1 MTMDI
6 KQQSEVAARGVAPGI
21 ATGIAVV
28 LADPNSLT
36 RDCFSL
42 GLGTLC
48 QDMTV
53 RSVAS
58 LRDAAGVLA
67 RDGRTEV
74 VLCNIGAQAGL
85 NDVMCASIRDAVSA
99 CLPVPL
105 VIISDR
111 DDGGMILESLRLGV
125 RGYIVPSL
133 GLGVMLEAIRLV
145 AAGGTFVPATSLQ
158 SLIAPVPGGIAVPQ
172 TPPGASIPVTDRIG
186 GLTPREMAVL
196 TCMREGKSN
205 KLIAYMLGMCENTA
219 KAHVRNVLKKL
230 GATNRTEAAFMAH
243 AHLSRGAALESNQP

>member
-1 MTMDI
+1 MMTEI
-6 KQQSEVAARGVAPGI
+6 KQQPAMAAAIAP
-21 ATGIAVV
+21 GIAVV
-28 LADPNSLT
+28 LVDPNSLT

-58 LRDAAGVLA
+58 LKDAAGALA

-74 VLCNIGAQAGL
+74 VLCNIGAQMGL
-85 NDVMCASIRDAVSA
+85 NDALCAAVRDAVST

-111 DDGGMILESLRLGV
+111 DDGGMIVESLRLGV

-158 SLIAPVPGGIAVPQ
+158 SLFAPVPGGIAVPQ
-172 TPPGASIPVTDRIG
+172 TPPPGVSGPATDRIG

-243 AHLSRGAALESNQP
+243 AYLSRGAALESNQP

>member
-1 MTMDI
+1 MTTEI
-6 KQQSEVAARGVAPGI
+6 KQQPGI
-21 ATGIAVV
+21 ALGIVPGIAPGIAVV
-28 LADPNSLT
+28 LVDPNSLT

-58 LRDAAGVLA
+58 LKDAAGVLA

-74 VLCNIGAQAGL
+74 VLCNIGAQMGL
-85 NDVMCASIRDAVSA
+85 NDVLCAAIRDAVSA

-172 TPPGASIPVTDRIG
+172 TPPPGVSVPVTDRIG

>member
-1 MTMDI
+1 MTTDI
-6 KQQSEVAARGVAPGI
+6 KHQAGIAPGI
-21 ATGIAVV
+21 MPGIVPGIAVV

-48 QDMTV
+48 RDMTV

-58 LRDAAGVLA
+58 LKDAAGALA
-67 RDGRTEV
+67 RDGRAEV

-85 NDVMCASIRDAVSA
+85 NDVLCAAIRDAVSA

-158 SLIAPVPGGIAVPQ
+158 SLIAPAPGTITVP
-172 TPPGASIPVTDRIG
+172 PPGPGADLPVTDRIG

-243 AHLSRGAALESNQP
+243 AHLSRGAPLESNRP

>member
-1 MTMDI
+1 MTTEI
-6 KQQSEVAARGVAPGI
+6 LQRSGI
-21 ATGIAVV
+21 AGPGIAVV

-58 LRDAAGVLA
+58 LKDAAGVLA
-67 RDGRTEV
+67 RDGRAEV
-74 VLCNIGAQAGL
+74 VLCNIGAQMGL
-85 NDVMCASIRDAVSA
+85 NDVLCAAIRDAVSA

-158 SLIAPVPGGIAVPQ
+158 SLIAPMPRTPMPGGNAVPQ
-172 TPPGASIPVTDRIG
+172 APSPGAAVPVMDRIG

-205 KLIAYMLGMCENTA
+205 KIIAYMLGMCENTA

-243 AHLSRGAALESNQP
+243 GHLSRGAAMESNQP

>member
-1 MTMDI
+1 
-6 KQQSEVAARGVAPGI
+6 
-21 ATGIAVV
+21 VV
-28 LADPNSLT
+28 LVDPNSLT

-58 LRDAAGVLA
+58 LKDAAGVLA

-85 NDVMCASIRDAVSA
+85 NDVLCAAIRDAVSA

-105 VIISDR
+105 VLISDR

-158 SLIAPVPGGIAVPQ
+158 SLIAPMPGGIAVPQ
-172 TPPGASIPVTDRIG
+172 TPPPGVPVPVTDRIG
-186 GLTPREMAVL
+186 GPAPGGNGGGDRIGGLAPREMAVL

>member
-1 MTMDI
+1 MMENTA
-6 KQQSEVAARGVAPGI
+6 KNTQQSGV
-21 ATGIAVV
+21 AVV
-28 LADPNSLT
+28 LVDSNSLT
-36 RDCFSL
+36 RDCFAL

-53 RSVAS
+53 RSVVS
-58 LRDAAGVLA
+58 LKDAAGTLA
-67 RDGRTEV
+67 RDGRAEV

-85 NDVMCASIRDAVSA
+85 NDVLCAAIRDAVSA

-145 AAGGTFVPATSLQ
+145 AAGGIFVPATSLQ
-158 SLIAPVPGGIAVPQ
+158 SLIAPMSGGIAVPQ
-172 TPPGASIPVTDRIG
+172 VPPPDAAVPVMDRIG

-205 KLIAYMLGMCENTA
+205 KIIAYMLGMCENTA
-219 KAHVRNVLKKL
+219 KAHVRNVLRKL
-230 GATNRTEAAFMAH
+230 GATNRTEAAFMVH
-243 AHLSRGAALESNQP
+243 AHLAHTAALETHQP

>member
-1 MTMDI
+1 MTTET
-6 KQQSEVAARGVAPGI
+6 KQQSGI
-21 ATGIAVV
+21 APAITQGISVV

-48 QDMTV
+48 QDMAV

-58 LRDAAGVLA
+58 LKDASGVLA

-74 VLCNIGAQAGL
+74 VLCNIGAQMGL
-85 NDVMCASIRDAVSA
+85 NDVLCAAIRDAVSA

-105 VIISDR
+105 VLISDR

-158 SLIAPVPGGIAVPQ
+158 SLFAPAPGGIAVPQ
-172 TPPGASIPVTDRIG
+172 APPPGVPLPVTDRIG

-243 AHLSRGAALESNQP
+243 AHLSSGAPLESNQP